1 MQTRRVSDKVRIA
14 LIIAGALIACTAL
27 VTYCSP
33 YQSCVREQKANKYE
47 SSPYEACAVAT
58 R

>member
-1 MQTRRVSDKVRIA
+1 VSDKVRIA